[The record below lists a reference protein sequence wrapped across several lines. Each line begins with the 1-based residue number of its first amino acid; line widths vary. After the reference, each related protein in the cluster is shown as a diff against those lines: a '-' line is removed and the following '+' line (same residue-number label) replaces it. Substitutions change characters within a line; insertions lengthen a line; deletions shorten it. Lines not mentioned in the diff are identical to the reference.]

1 MVATILITGCSRG
14 LGLALASEFSKAG
27 YLVFA
32 TARGNPTPALEELI
46 KSSPST
52 VKYIKLDATNR
63 SSVQKRRSRDDLES
77 VLNSNVTSAHIVT
90 STFLPLLKQGAQKK
104 VINMSSSGGSIE
116 RSPVYSNMALP
127 AYKVSKAALNMLTVP
142 YAQSYADEGFTY
154 LPVNPSWLRTDLG
167 GASADLDVET
177 GAKAVIELIES
188 NGKESNGEFLNIRVA
203 GWKRMTVSI
212 STMVVPCLGKMIVG
226 MGYIISGE
234 VAHVGNV
241 IYAQPRIPYWC
252 VVASLVK
259 HTCAYIIRCI

>member
-52 VKYIKLDATNR
+52 VK
-63 SSVQKRRSRDDLES
+63 DDLES

-241 IYAQPRIPYWC
+241 IYAQPRIPYC
-252 VVASLVK
+252 D
-259 HTCAYIIRCI
+259 TIER